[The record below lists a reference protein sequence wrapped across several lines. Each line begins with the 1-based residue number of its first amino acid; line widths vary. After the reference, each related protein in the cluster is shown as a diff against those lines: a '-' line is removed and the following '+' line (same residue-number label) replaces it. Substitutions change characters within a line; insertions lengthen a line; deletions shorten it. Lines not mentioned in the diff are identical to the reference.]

1 MMFLQ
6 KKIFSLSWFGFFMI
20 VGFLLQS
27 CAFFKVDKLKPDVV
41 AKIPIGSKNGLE
53 LPAQDGVVYEVP
65 LRVGSIDNYL
75 IISEPSQ
82 NRIKIFKDNQL
93 QTILSSFKNREND
106 LDNQEQ
112 DTAEQ
117 DSDFISTQVKFFLNE
132 YLDIPEKIVTGKN
145 KDFFVVNYIHSNLVG
160 KNQSGQ
166 GFYKI
171 LHFGVDGEYYGMIG
185 RGGQMELPF
194 ESVVWLD
201 TDSEGLLW
209 VLYQHMGDYVLD
221 RYQNSKVVY
230 SSNSDTCV
238 NILFNEKEKQNKK
251 QTLSC
256 ERILPFYDGKRILYY
271 GKAEASIEKKESK
284 DETEN
289 HLLSYR
295 KLAFFD
301 LEKNETSM
309 VFDEFSED
317 HEYLALAITDSVY
330 MWNPS
335 DPSRLRVSVYDLE
348 GSKQTNLQPEFLGNR
363 SAWKSIYYRLDSS
376 LFGIR
381 IANSQ
386 LFLYRWK

>member
-1 MMFLQ
+1 MMLLPQ
-6 KKIFSLSWFGFFMI
+6 KIFFRLWFASLVMTGL
-20 VGFLLQS
+20 LLQS
-27 CAFFKVDKLKPDVV
+27 CAFFKVDKLKPDVL
-41 AKIPIGSKNGLE
+41 AKIPIGSKNGLK

-75 IISEPSQ
+75 VISEPSQ

-93 QTILSSFKNREND
+93 QTILSSFKNRENN

-112 DTAEQ
+112 DTADQ
-117 DSDFISTQVKFFLNE
+117 DSDFISTEVKFFLNE

-160 KNQSGQ
+160 KSQSGQ

-201 TDSEGLLW
+201 TDSEGRLW
-209 VLYQHMGDYVLD
+209 VLYQHMGDYVLEH
-221 RYQNSKVVY
+221 YQNNKVIY
-230 SSNSDTCV
+230 SSNSDNCV
-238 NILFNEKEKQNKK
+238 NILFNEKEKQNK
-251 QTLSC
+251 QQILNC

-271 GKAEASIEKKESK
+271 GKAEANLEKKDSADQK
-284 DETEN
+284 EN
-289 HLLSYR
+289 HLSSYR

-301 LEKNETSM
+301 LEKNETSV
-309 VFDEFSED
+309 VFDQFSED
-317 HEYLALAITDSVY
+317 HEYLALAIGDSVY

-386 LFLYRWK
+386 LLLYRWK